1 MSIISD
7 SLQTLRNNMNRTD
20 FMTTEQKRATMGVVR
35 THANMV
41 RLTQVSRTIK
51 VKHKDGSE
59 GEETRIMVPG
69 VARPGKTAKDRY
81 LKRKAA

>member
-1 MSIISD
+1 
-7 SLQTLRNNMNRTD
+7 MNRAD
-20 FMTTEQKRATMGVVR
+20 FMTMEQKRAVGGSVR

-41 RLTQVSRTIK
+41 RLTQVSRTVK

-81 LKRKAA
+81 LKRNSI